1 MPFGR
6 LSYAPRKWVDE
17 AWAAEFIPPKGID
30 RMRLT
35 FPRISTIVRT
45 AVVCLV
51 SLGLAAPAAS
61 AGVLVSSATSC
72 DEQVLEQP
80 FLPWADVAHYVI
92 APNGTFE
99 NGSSGWTL
107 SGGASLVS
115 GNESYY
121 VHGAGESKS
130 LALPSG
136 ASATSSSMCV
146 GIEHPTL
153 RIFARNTGAALSTLK
168 AEVLFEDAAGNVRSL
183 TIGTLTASA
192 SWEPSIVMPLV
203 VNLLPLLP
211 DERTA
216 VAFRFSA
223 QGAGAF
229 TIDDV
234 YVDPYRK
241 Y

>member
-1 MPFGR
+1 MSIR
-6 LSYAPRKWVDE
+6 VH
-17 AWAAEFIPPKGID
+17 PPKGID
-30 RMRLT
+30 SMRLT
-35 FPRISTIVRT
+35 FPRTPTFIRA

-51 SLGLAAPAAS
+51 SLGIAAPAAN

-72 DEQVLEQP
+72 DSQTLEQP

-99 NGSSGWTL
+99 SGASGWSL
-107 SGGASLVS
+107 SGGASVVS

-121 VHGAGESKS
+121 VHGAGESRS
-130 LALPSG
+130 LVLPSG
-136 ASATSSSMCV
+136 SSATSSSMCV

-153 RIFARNTGAALSTLK
+153 RIFALNSRAALSTLK
-168 AEVLFEDAAGNVRSL
+168 VDVLFEDAAGNVQSL
-183 TIGTLTASA
+183 TIGNLTASA
-192 SWEPSIVMPLV
+192 SWQPSLVMPLV

-216 VAFRFSA
+216 VAFRFTPK
-223 QGAGAF
+223 GAAGSWR
-229 TIDDV
+229 IDDV